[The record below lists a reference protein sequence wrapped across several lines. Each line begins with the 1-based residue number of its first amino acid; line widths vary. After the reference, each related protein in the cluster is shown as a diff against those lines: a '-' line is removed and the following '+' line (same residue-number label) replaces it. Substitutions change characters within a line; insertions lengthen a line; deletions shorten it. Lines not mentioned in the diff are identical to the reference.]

1 MTLKRFL
8 PALLPIALLAFLSC
22 SKTADTAPER
32 RIFGSPPTIE
42 TVDPNF
48 ANPQT
53 PVDCDFT
60 DIVNALLCKNGI
72 LDAQPQTGR
81 GWTKAV
87 DQDGNPIVVY
97 SDVPTKVP
105 GTFIEGTY
113 TELSFRAKVT
123 DPESTSQQSNILL
136 VSASFV
142 PPDSTTETSLVLF
155 DDGSTIDFPFEQRAL
170 VEESCDVDIPNQ
182 ICTCSAAIYKI
193 NSGDLVK
200 GDNLFTRKFAFA
212 DKNASGFLN
221 DCVMRS
227 KKEIPV
233 AADVGSTLQFKI
245 EAVDRQG
252 NLSTSPTKLPAV
264 VGAGTFLCNGDSCGC
279 CLLHAFSQL
288 TDITKCHGEPGMISP
303 SQAPNGV
310 CIDIIQG

>member
-1 MTLKRFL
+1 MTLKRIL
-8 PALLPIALLAFLSC
+8 SALLPIALLTFLSC

-42 TVDPNF
+42 TIDPNF
-48 ANPQT
+48 SNPQT

-60 DIVNALLCKNGI
+60 DIVNALLCQNGI

-87 DQDGNPIVVY
+87 DQDGNTIVVF
-97 SDVPTKVP
+97 SDVPTTVP

-123 DPESTSQQSNILL
+123 DPETTAQQNNILL

-142 PPDSTTETSLVLF
+142 PPDSTTETTLVLF

-170 VEESCDVDIPNQ
+170 VGEDCDVDIPNN
-182 ICTCSAAIYKI
+182 ICTCGGAIYKI
-193 NSGDLVK
+193 KSGDLAK
-200 GDNLFTRKFAFA
+200 GDNLYTRKFAFA

-233 AADVGSTLQFKI
+233 SADVGATLQFKI

-252 NLSTSPTKLPAV
+252 NLSTWPTKLSAT

-288 TDITKCHGEPGMISP
+288 ADISQCHGLDGMISP
-303 SQAPNGV
+303 SRAPDGV
-310 CIDIIQG
+310 CIDIL